1 MANTRDIRRRI
12 KSVKNTSQITK
23 AMEMV
28 SASKMRKA
36 QQAAITGRP
45 YSELLNRVLVS
56 LRDRVDAVAHQ
67 LLAVR
72 EVKKT
77 LVLLVTS
84 DKGLCG
90 ALNTN
95 VLREASFLNK
105 ETTDFVAVGR
115 KGASFL
121 ARTGRHMIADFQ
133 LSERPT
139 FLQTKAI
146 SKFCLQKFLSGEAD
160 SVKILYPKFVNTLI
174 QRPITSELLP
184 ITAEKAQGMIPLQ
197 SPATGGRDLSKIAP
211 NDELQGTQGTSNR
224 SGLTPPEDVNVST
237 TQQFSSEV
245 DLPKDSMGE
254 YIFEPDATQV
264 LDAILPYS
272 FHFEI
277 FQKILDARASEQ
289 SARMVA
295 MKAATDN
302 AKSLVKDLTLEYNK
316 ARQAAITTELLEI
329 STAQMVLG

>member
-12 KSVKNTSQITK
+12 KSVKNTAQITK

-28 SASKMRKA
+28 AASKMRRA
-36 QQAAITGRP
+36 QQAATAGRP
-45 YSELLNRVLVS
+45 YSELLNHVLVS
-56 LRDRVDAVAHQ
+56 LRDRVDATEHP

-77 LVLLVTS
+77 LVLLITS

-95 VLREASFLNK
+95 VLREASNLDTN
-105 ETTDFVAVGR
+105 TTEFVVIGR

-121 ARTGRHMIADFQ
+121 ARTGRKMLADFT
-133 LSERPT
+133 LPDHPT
-139 FLQTKAI
+139 FLQTKPI
-146 SKFCLQKFLSGEAD
+146 SKLCMEKFLSGEID
-160 SVKILYPKFVNTLI
+160 KVTVLYPQFVNTLV
-174 QRPITSELLP
+174 QKPLHLGLLP
-184 ITAEKAQGMIPLQ
+184 ITAEKVQGTTAIPLPHHEA
-197 SPATGGRDLSKIAP
+197 ST
-211 NDELQGTQGTSNR
+211 GTSLEKELPAEQ
-224 SGLTPPEDVNVST
+224 SI
-237 TQQFSSEV
+237 SEY
-245 DLPKDSMGE
+245 L
-254 YIFEPDATQV
+254 FEPSSQEILNAV
-264 LDAILPYS
+264 LPYS

-277 FQKILDARASEQ
+277 FQKVLEARASEQ

-316 ARQAAITTELLEI
+316 ARQAGITTELLEI
-329 STAQMVLG
+329 STAQMALG

>member
-12 KSVKNTSQITK
+12 KSVKNTAQITK

-28 SASKMRKA
+28 AASKMRRA
-36 QQAAITGRP
+36 QQAAIAGRP
-45 YSELLNRVLVS
+45 YSEALNHVLVS
-56 LRDRVDAVAHQ
+56 LRDRVDAVEHP
-67 LLAVR
+67 LLEVR

-77 LVLLVTS
+77 LVLLITS

-95 VLREASFLNK
+95 VLRDASHLDLNAT
-105 ETTDFVAVGR
+105 EFVVIGK

-121 ARTGRHMIADFQ
+121 ARTGRKMIADFTLPDQ
-133 LSERPT
+133 PT
-139 FLQTKAI
+139 FLQTKPI
-146 SKFCLQKFLSGEAD
+146 SKLCMQKFLSGEVD
-160 SVKILYPKFVNTLI
+160 KVTVLYPQFVNTLV
-174 QRPITSELLP
+174 QKPVHLGLLP
-184 ITAEKAQGMIPLQ
+184 ITAEKVQGTTPIPLPHHEA
-197 SPATGGRDLSKIAP
+197 SAVAP
-211 NDELQGTQGTSNR
+211 
-224 SGLTPPEDVNVST
+224 VT
-237 TQQFSSEV
+237 TEPSSEQAI
-245 DLPKDSMGE
+245 SE
-254 YIFEPDATQV
+254 YLFEPSSQEV
-264 LDAILPYS
+264 LHAILPYY

-316 ARQAAITTELLEI
+316 ARQAGITTELLEI
-329 STAQMVLG
+329 STAQMALG